1 MIIFKD
7 VCKRYAS
14 KDFNSVDNINLEI
27 NKGEIFGFLGPN
39 GAGKS
44 TTIHMMTSQLLLTSG
59 SISIFGYDTV
69 KEALKVKEIIG
80 FVNDEPLLYNH
91 MTGRRYLKFIASI
104 FNLSKDEFEKET
116 EYWSNR
122 LSLSK
127 DLDVRIKEYS
137 HGMKQK
143 LSIIAALIHKPKL
156 FILDEPLVGLDP
168 KSAREVKDIM
178 KEYAQMDNIVFFST
192 HVLEVAQEVCTKLS
206 IIDKGKIKF
215 TGTLDELRSLQNK
228 RDASLEDLFLSL
240 TEKES

>member
-7 VCKRYAS
+7 ICKKYSS
-14 KDFNSVDNINLEI
+14 KDFYSVDNVNLEI
-27 NKGEIFGFLGPN
+27 KPGEVFGFLGPN

-44 TTIHMMTSQLLLTSG
+44 TTIHMMTSQLLPTSG
-59 SISIFGYDTV
+59 SISVFGYDTI
-69 KEALKVKEIIG
+69 KESLKVKEIIG
-80 FVNDEPLLYNH
+80 FVNDEPLLYYH

-104 FNLSKDEFEKET
+104 FKLSKEDFEEEV

-127 DLDVRIKEYS
+127 DLDVRIREYS

-156 FILDEPLVGLDP
+156 FVLDEPLVGLDP
-168 KSAREVKDIM
+168 KSSREVKDIM
-178 KEYAQMDNIVFFST
+178 KEYASMDNIVFFST

-215 TGTLDELRSLQNK
+215 NGTLEELRNLQNNK
-228 RDASLEDLFLSL
+228 DASLEDLFLEL
-240 TEKES
+240 TEKEN